1 MTFDMKANLLKM
13 KKLVITYYIYYM
25 INYLDKI
32 HIKNLDII
40 SIFDVKFSWNSIYNI
55 KNYLS
60 GKYLNQILIT
70 SKYKNVF

>member
-60 GKYLNQILIT
+60 GKYLN
-70 SKYKNVF
+70 